1 MLKIEK
7 LINGVK
13 MAIGMEAAIAAIGA
27 GIAIAGGAIGT
38 GVAQSAIGAAGLG
51 LIAEKPNQM
60 GIVLLFLVLPE
71 TLLIFGF
78 VISILIMLD
87 AGLI

>member
-1 MLKIEK
+1 M
-7 LINGVK
+7 VK
-13 MAIGMEAAIAAIGA
+13 QMVLTGAEYAAIGA

-38 GVAQSAIGAAGLG
+38 GMAQSGIGSAGLG
-51 LIAEKPNQM
+51 LIAEKPDSM

-78 VISILIMLD
+78 VVSILIMLTF
-87 AGLI
+87 GII

>member
-1 MLKIEK
+1 MT
-7 LINGVK
+7 
-13 MAIGMEAAIAAIGA
+13 IGMEAAIAAIGT

-78 VISILIMLD
+78 VIAILIMLG

>member
-1 MLKIEK
+1 
-7 LINGVK
+7 

-38 GVAQSAIGAAGLG
+38 GVAQSSIGAAGLG
-51 LIAEKPNQM
+51 LIAEKPEEM
-60 GIVLLFLVLPE
+60 GRVLLFLVLPE

-78 VISILIMLD
+78 VISILIMID

>member
-1 MLKIEK
+1 MT
-7 LINGVK
+7 
-13 MAIGMEAAIAAIGA
+13 IGIEAAIAAVGA
-27 GIAIAGGAIGT
+27 GVAILGGAVGT

-51 LIAEKPNQM
+51 LIAEKPDQLGM
-60 GIVLLFLVLPE
+60 ALLFLVLPE

-78 VISILIMLD
+78 VVAILIMLA

>member
-1 MLKIEK
+1 
-7 LINGVK
+7 
-13 MAIGMEAAIAAIGA
+13 MAIGLEAAIASIGA

-51 LIAEKPNQM
+51 VITEKPDQLGM
-60 GIVLLFLVLPE
+60 VLLFLVLPE

-78 VISILIMLD
+78 VIAILIMLV
-87 AGLI
+87 AGLV

>member
-1 MLKIEK
+1 M
-7 LINGVK
+7 VK
-13 MAIGMEAAIAAIGA
+13 YVAFDVGTAIAAIGA

-38 GVAQSAIGAAGLG
+38 GIAQSGIGSAGLG
-51 LIAEKPNQM
+51 LIAEKKENQ
-60 GIVLLFLVLPE
+60 GIVFLFFLIPE

-78 VISILIMLD
+78 VIAILVMLK